1 MCVFLG
7 YVNPTGP
14 DALPPGS
21 KLCGSLAVFVYQV
34 MTRREDDGFV
44 LAWNI
49 DEEAI
54 TTLFYRGLVLARTW
68 STAIKLKAYL
78 FRS

>member
-1 MCVFLG
+1 MCVFLW
-7 YVNPTGP
+7 YVNPAAP

-34 MTRREDDGFV
+34 MTSREDNGFI

-54 TTLFYRGLVLARTW
+54 AALFCRGLVLARTW
-68 STAIKLKAYL
+68 STGIKLTAYL
-78 FRS
+78 LRS